1 MLVGSLQVIPLLK
14 IDYPHSLTIFAVPAI
29 RTQIYPITIYYSPR
43 VRGLID
49 LVSILKEADAGL
61 PAKELC
67 RKYGGIA
74 VNVANLLNS
83 I

>member
-1 MLVGSLQVIPLLK
+1 LQAIQLLE
-14 IDYPHSLTIFAVPAI
+14 IDYPHSLTIFAVPTI
-29 RTQIYPITIYYSPR
+29 RTKIHPITIYYSPR

-67 RKYGGIA
+67 RKYGGMA